1 MDNRK
6 FIEDEMKQVGRE
18 LAQRSKSPITYLNC
32 LTCRGSGTFQNTEC
46 GTCGGTGRP
55 NELDQWYADHQP
67 SEKLEEDGWV
77 FI

>member
-1 MDNRK
+1 M
-6 FIEDEMKQVGRE
+6 ISDELKKEMQDVGRE
-18 LAQRSKSPITYLNC
+18 LARKSPTAYLNC

-55 NELDQWYADHQP
+55 NELDKWYADHQP
-67 SEKLEEDGWV
+67 NEKLEEDGWV